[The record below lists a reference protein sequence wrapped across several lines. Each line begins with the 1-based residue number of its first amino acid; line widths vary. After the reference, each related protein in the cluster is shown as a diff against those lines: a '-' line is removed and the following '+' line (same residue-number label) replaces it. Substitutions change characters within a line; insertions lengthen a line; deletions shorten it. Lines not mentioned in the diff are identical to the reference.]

1 MAIKKFDGKTSLYIQ
16 ELKKELSFLIG
27 EMEVSIDYPE
37 YDFDNP
43 FNDKLTARLKQIRN
57 KINQTIELSQTSRMI
72 FEGIKIAILGK
83 PNVGKSSILNSILE
97 EDKAIVTDI
106 AGTTRDIVE
115 AMWQYKGLLFKFVD
129 TAGIRETKEKI
140 EKIGID
146 KSFEQI
152 DKADVVL
159 HIYDP

>member
-1 MAIKKFDGKTSLYIQ
+1 MS
-16 ELKKELSFLIG
+16 
-27 EMEVSIDYPE
+27 
-37 YDFDNP
+37 
-43 FNDKLTARLKQIRN
+43 
-57 KINQTIELSQTSRMI
+57 LSQTSRMI

-159 HIYDP
+159 HIYDPSQKNDEFDEQIKSKGSLA